1 MPMDSQDK
9 HQTTKNHRLLQAMNH
24 ATHGMWMVISQ
35 ERNMRYHLAASVIV
49 IIAGFWLGV
58 RPWEWLWLLLA
69 IFSVF
74 SAEFMNTVAESFCDL
89 MVGHQFNVNVKK
101 IKDVS
106 AGGVL
111 IAAIFAVIVGL
122 IIFVPRLIEVFGV

>member
-1 MPMDSQDK
+1 MRMDSKDK
-9 HQTTKNHRLLQAMNH
+9 HQVTKNHRLIQAMSH
-24 ATHGMWMVISQ
+24 ASQGICMVISK

-49 IIAGFWLGV
+49 IICGLLLRVAA
-58 RPWEWLWLLLA
+58 WEWLWLFLA
-69 IFSVF
+69 IFTVF

-89 MVGHQFNVNVKK
+89 VVGHQFDFNVKK

-111 IAAIFAVIVGL
+111 IAALFAVIVGL
-122 IIFVPRLIEVFGV
+122 IIFIPRLMAVFGG

>member
-1 MPMDSQDK
+1 
-9 HQTTKNHRLLQAMNH
+9 
-24 ATHGMWMVISQ
+24 MVISK

-49 IIAGFWLGV
+49 IICGLLLRVAA
-58 RPWEWLWLLLA
+58 WEWLWLFLA
-69 IFSVF
+69 IFTVF

-89 MVGHQFNVNVKK
+89 VVGHQFDFNVKK

-111 IAAIFAVIVGL
+111 IAALFAVIVGL
-122 IIFVPRLIEVFGV
+122 IIFIPRLMAVFGG

>member
-1 MPMDSQDK
+1 MHMDSQDK
-9 HQTTKNHRLLQAMNH
+9 HQVTKNHRLMQAMYH
-24 ATHGMWMVISQ
+24 ASRGIWAVVSK

-49 IIAGFWLGV
+49 IICGLWLQV
-58 RPWEWLWLLLA
+58 KAWEWLWLFLA
-69 IFSVF
+69 IFTVF

-89 MVGHQFNVNVKK
+89 IVGHQFDLNVKK

-111 IAAIFAVIVGL
+111 IAALFAVIVGF
-122 IIFVPRLIEVFGV
+122 IIFIPRLIRVIGG

>member
-1 MPMDSQDK
+1 MRIDSQDK
-9 HQTTKNHRLLQAMNH
+9 HQVTKNHRLIQAMSH
-24 ATHGMWMVISQ
+24 ASQGIWMVISK

-49 IIAGFWLGV
+49 IICGLLLRVAA
-58 RPWEWLWLLLA
+58 WEWLWLFLA
-69 IFSVF
+69 IFTVF

-89 MVGHQFNVNVKK
+89 VVGHQFDFNVKK

-111 IAAIFAVIVGL
+111 IAALFAVIVGL
-122 IIFVPRLIEVFGV
+122 IIFIPRLMAVFGG

>member
-1 MPMDSQDK
+1 MRMDSKDK
-9 HQTTKNHRLLQAMNH
+9 HQVTKNHRLIQAMSH
-24 ATHGMWMVISQ
+24 ASQGIWMVISK

-49 IIAGFWLGV
+49 IICGLL
-58 RPWEWLWLLLA
+58 LWLFLA
-69 IFSVF
+69 IFTVF

-89 MVGHQFNVNVKK
+89 VVGHQFDFNVKK

-111 IAAIFAVIVGL
+111 IAALFAVIVGL
-122 IIFVPRLIEVFGV
+122 IIFIPRLMAVFGG